1 MTHPKLDARG
11 NFEVITAE
19 PQRAEPG
26 KVIVTALAGLF
37 FVICTWTSYAHR
49 ANFQYRSFD
58 LAADSWA
65 SGRIGR
71 KRSAAGQPRRTDRF
85 SFCSALRSFSSSD
98 AFCYRA
104 ECCARDHASGWLQH
118 RKATRTDGK
127 RDCLLCAALLLASA
141 AGYIAIHEFRCPKLW
156 SRPSFC

>member
-1 MTHPKLDARG
+1 MLLSQPSPSFPCLDLDLL
-11 NFEVITAE
+11 
-19 PQRAEPG
+19 RALGGFPVSELRPRLLCSG
-26 KVIVTALAGLF
+26 
-37 FVICTWTSYAHR
+37 
-49 ANFQYRSFD
+49 D
-58 LAADSWA
+58 LAIDPRAF
-65 SGRIGR
+65 RCLGR
-71 KRSAAGQPRRTDRF
+71 KRSAAGQPCRTDRF
-85 SFCSALRSFSSSD
+85 SFCSALSSFSSSD